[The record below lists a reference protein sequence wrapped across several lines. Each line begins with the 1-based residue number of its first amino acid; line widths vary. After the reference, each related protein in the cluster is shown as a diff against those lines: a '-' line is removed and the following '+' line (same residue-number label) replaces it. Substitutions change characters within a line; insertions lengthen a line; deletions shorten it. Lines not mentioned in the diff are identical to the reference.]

1 MDEPIVWVYISYLRQ
16 KLQAI
21 QADISILG
29 EKGGDFCLLQDQK
42 GVAMFRR
49 LRLQLYNDYFFSYPL
64 YFDLYGGNHQ
74 HCEIFSDGVGNYQGP
89 QHTHRE

>member
-1 MDEPIVWVYISYLRQ
+1 
-16 KLQAI
+16 
-21 QADISILG
+21 
-29 EKGGDFCLLQDQK
+29 
-42 GVAMFRR
+42 MFRR